1 MSRHCQAFVGIGY
14 TGSGVLRSSWLTS
27 TRPSGVRGLI
37 FRDVPTQK
45 ISCSP
50 LTAYPLP
57 RIQRQTA
64 RACAEKQSP
73 SGFAVLLGLCTFCAA
88 LLTLIPMVVC
98 HPFMLLFDR
107 RRRAMQESL
116 AIFWLRLS
124 FSLARLRV
132 VLAGR
137 PHLKALG
144 PDRPVLFVANC
155 QSPLDM
161 FALSY
166 AKRRMRFIV
175 PSAALRAPFIGWVM
189 SFAQW
194 VGVTGSDRR
203 GQMNALKDATSVL
216 ESGGSM
222 CIFPEGAPSE
232 TGRMSPFSSAAFRA
246 AKKAGVPV
254 VPITIDGT
262 RQMFTSN
269 ATVPSRSPTE
279 PIRITIHAPIA
290 MDAGD
295 EKKIAELAFQAVN
308 SGLPPGIRA

>member
-1 MSRHCQAFVGIGY
+1 L
-14 TGSGVLRSSWLTS
+14 TGSRT
-27 TRPSGVRGLI
+27 PSGVRRFTL
-37 FRDVPTQK
+37 RDVRTRH
-45 ISCSP
+45 IRCSP
-50 LTAYPLP
+50 LTAYSRP
-57 RIQRQTA
+57 RIGRQSV

-73 SGFAVLLGLCTFCAA
+73 SGFAIILGLCTFCAA
-88 LLTLIPMVVC
+88 LFTLIPMALC

-137 PHLKALG
+137 PHLKELG

-175 PSAALRAPFIGWVM
+175 PSAALRAPIIGWVM
-189 SFAQW
+189 SLAQW

-216 ESGGSM
+216 ESGGSI
-222 CIFPEGAPSE
+222 CIFPEGTPSD
-232 TGRMSPFSSAAFRA
+232 TGRMSSFSSAAFRA

-290 MDAGD
+290 NDAGD

-308 SGLPPGIRA
+308 SGLPPGLRS